1 MVQKG
6 QKWLSVVVLAAT
18 LGVSGCGGDDG
29 TGTGTPTSAVPSVA
43 ADAALAA
50 MVPDAIKADGKI
62 LAGTEATYAPNEFL
76 DVDGKTVIGFD
87 VDLFR
92 AVAAKLGLTAE
103 FQPGTF
109 GDIIPGVSSGKYE
122 IGVSSIT
129 INPERKEQALMVSYF
144 EAGSQ
149 FAVKKDNPNN
159 VNIDDLCGKKL
170 AVQRDTVQVGDLAKR
185 SEACVAAGKQ
195 AITIDQYPGQDQAAN
210 AVVSGKND
218 AMLADSPVSAYAVK
232 QSGGQLELLGE
243 VFEAAPYG
251 YVVSKDQQ
259 AFADAVM
266 AAVNALIKDG
276 QYAEVLKAWGV
287 DQGSISES
295 KINP

>member
-1 MVQKG
+1 MQKG

-18 LGVSGCGGDDG
+18 LGISGCGGDDG
-29 TGTGTPTSAVPSVA
+29 TGTGTPASAVPSIA

-170 AVQRDTVQVGDLAKR
+170 AVQRDTVQVGDLTKR

>member
-1 MVQKG
+1 
-6 QKWLSVVVLAAT
+6 VLAVAA
-18 LGVSGCGGDDG
+18 LGVGGCGGDDSG
-29 TGTGTPTSAVPSVA
+29 STGTPASAVPSVA
-43 ADAALAA
+43 ADAELAA
-50 MVPDAIKADGKI
+50 KVPDAIKADGKI
-62 LAGTEATYAPNEFL
+62 VAGVEATYAPVEFL
-76 DVDGKTVIGFD
+76 DTDGKTVIGFD

-122 IGVSSIT
+122 IGVSAVT
-129 INPERKEQALMVSYF
+129 INPERKQQALMVSYF

-149 FAVKKDNPNN
+149 FAVKKDNPNG
-159 VNIDDLCGKKL
+159 IKTDDLCGKKV
-170 AVQRDTVQVGDLAKR
+170 AVQRDTVQVADLTKR

-195 AITIDQYPGQDQAAN
+195 AITVDQYPGQDQAAN

-251 YVVSKDQQ
+251 YVISPGQPE
-259 AFADAVM
+259 FADAVM
-266 AAVNALIKDG
+266 GAVNALIKDG
-276 QYAEVLKAWGV
+276 TYAQILKAWGV

>member
-1 MVQKG
+1 MA
-6 QKWLSVVVLAAT
+6 VLVAAFT
-18 LGVSGCGGDDG
+18 GAGCGGDDSG
-29 TGTGTPTSAVPSVA
+29 GTGTPASAVPSIA
-43 ADAALAA
+43 ADGDLAA
-50 MVPDAIKADGKI
+50 KVPDAIKADGKI
-62 LAGTEATYAPNEFL
+62 VAGVEATYAPAEFL
-76 DVDGKTVIGFD
+76 DTDGKTVVGFD

-122 IGVSSIT
+122 IGVSAVT
-129 INPERKEQALMVSYF
+129 INPERKQQALMVSYF

-149 FAVKKDNPNN
+149 FAVKKDNPNA
-159 VNIDDLCGKKL
+159 IKTDDLCGKKL
-170 AVQRDTVQVGDLAKR
+170 AVQRDTVQVGDLTKR

-195 AITIDQYPGQDQAAN
+195 AVTVDQYPGQDQAAN
-210 AVVSGKND
+210 AVVSGKDD

-251 YVVSKDQQ
+251 YVISTGQPE
-259 AFADAVM
+259 FADAVTG
-266 AAVNALIKDG
+266 AVNALIQDG
-276 QYAEVLKAWGV
+276 TCAQILKAWGV